1 MASVNLLEPI
11 LEEDPCGPDL
21 EQEDDPEFV
30 EYYFEAEA
38 RMPERYFTPGNEQNG
53 MEDQLFDARKEFDL
67 PVEKATIG
75 RLLGRSRDLRLMSLL
90 ARFQIL
96 GSSLGEFADT
106 IEDIAAM
113 MAQWPDD
120 LHPRLDRGA
129 GERRATLEALNHQPT
144 VVMPLLHLSI
154 VANGEVTLRRHMVA
168 GGKVEPRK
176 SEQDIAGSDLL
187 GPLRAEGNRRVVET
201 ANDHL
206 TRIADALHRVVGL
219 ASSHPSRA
227 FTPDLAALRT
237 AIADMQAMIVSARPD
252 LRVWSAANAAA
263 VEAGTGDPGMTET
276 PTTGASPAGQS
287 ALPPKTTAG
296 AVPTI
301 PNRATGAAALDAAKA
316 WLAANEPSSPA
327 LVLVTQARLLVGA
340 PLVEAIEV
348 LMPGQAGN
356 VMLNIG
362 QGSGFSLPM
371 ARLKELTQSGLD
383 QDKSGTGQPA
393 ALPPIARR
401 GDLIG
406 HLLGVEG
413 YFSAQEPASP
423 IPLLLVKAREM
434 LEKRFDA
441 IMAEL
446 LVAPVKEG

>member
-11 LEEDPCGPDL
+11 SEENPCGPDL
-21 EQEDDPEFV
+21 EREDDSEFV

-96 GSSLGEFADT
+96 GGSLGEFADT

-154 VANGEVTLRRHMVA
+154 VSNGEVTLRRHMVA
-168 GGKVEPRK
+168 GGKAEPRK

-187 GPLRAEGNRRVVET
+187 GPLRAEGNRRVVEA

-206 TRIADALHRVVGL
+206 TRIADALHRMVGL
-219 ASSHPSRA
+219 ASSHASRA
-227 FTPDLAALRT
+227 FTPDLAALRA

-252 LRVWSAANAAA
+252 LRAWSAANAAA
-263 VEAGTGDPGMTET
+263 VETRIGDAAETET
-276 PTTGASPAGQS
+276 PAAGVNPVGQP
-287 ALPPKTTAG
+287 ALPPKTAAG

-362 QGSGFSLPM
+362 QDSGFSLPM

-383 QDKSGTGQPA
+383 QDKNGPGQPA
-393 ALPPIARR
+393 ALPAIARR

>member
-11 LEEDPCGPDL
+11 SEENPCGPDL
-21 EQEDDPEFV
+21 EHEDDPDFV

-67 PVEKATIG
+67 SREKAMIG
-75 RLLGRSRDLRLMSLL
+75 KLLGRSRDLRLMSLL

-96 GSSLGEFADT
+96 GGSLGDFTDT

-154 VANGEVTLRRHMVA
+154 VSNGEVTLRKHMVA
-168 GGKVEPRK
+168 GGKAEPRK

-187 GPLRAEGNRRVVET
+187 GPLRAEGNRRAVET
-201 ANDHL
+201 ANEQL
-206 TRIADALHRVVGL
+206 TRAADALHRVVGL
-219 ASSHPSRA
+219 ASTHPSKS
-227 FTPDLAALRT
+227 FTPDLAAIRT
-237 AIADMQAMIVSARPD
+237 AIADIQAMIVSARPD
-252 LRVWSAANAAA
+252 LRPWSAVNAVPVLSDAGDSGVA
-263 VEAGTGDPGMTET
+263 EIPVTGMVPAGRTAPLPKTGAGT
-276 PTTGASPAGQS
+276 
-287 ALPPKTTAG
+287 
-296 AVPTI
+296 VPTI
-301 PNRATGAAALDAAKA
+301 PDRATGAAALDAARA
-316 WLAANEPSSPA
+316 WLAAHEPSSPA

-348 LMPGQAGN
+348 LMPGQAAN
-356 VMLNIG
+356 VMLSIG

-371 ARLKELTQSGLD
+371 ARLKELTQSGLE
-383 QDKSGTGQPA
+383 QDKNGAGQPA
-393 ALPPIARR
+393 ALPAIARR

-446 LVAPVKEG
+446 LVVPVKEG